1 MILVLNEW
9 IFHDIFLENG
19 EEAFWETARL
29 ITQLDESDH
38 VVVIPDKDR
47 WMKKAYL
54 LMTAKGPEQR
64 VLSKIFHRLM
74 RDGNRAMRLQT
85 SEESFSAA
93 EFHCMPTEDV
103 YLVAAY
109 VAAGADLLVT
119 SDKGAF

>member
-1 MILVLNEW
+1 M
-9 IFHDIFLENG
+9 
-19 EEAFWETARL
+19 

-64 VLSKIFHRLM
+64 VLSKIFHRVM

-93 EFHCMPTEDV
+93 EFHWMPTEDV

-119 SDKGAF
+119 SDRELFDALKDCPQVACMMREDFLRGFETRMA